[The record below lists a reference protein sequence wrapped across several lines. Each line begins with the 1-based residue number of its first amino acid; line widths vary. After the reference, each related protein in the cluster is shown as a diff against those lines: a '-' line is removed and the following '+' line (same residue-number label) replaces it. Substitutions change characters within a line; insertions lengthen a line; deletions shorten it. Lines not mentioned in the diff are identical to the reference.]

1 MVTQTP
7 ASRCSKSHRLVRGKV
22 RPPESR
28 DSRPGRQEIEKPR
41 PAQIRIGAPSHV
53 MKRSQ
58 LKAWFSAVLRK
69 AKKKDRPPEDR
80 EIDGGLAC
88 GFRTELCGL
97 GFHRYGMRCLLR
109 RHHERVLDPAFG
121 ADEMV
126 HFPWIIVGRYYP
138 LSVSL
143 GTSHLS

>member
-7 ASRCSKSHRLVRGKV
+7 TSRCSKSHRLVRQ
-22 RPPESR
+22 PESR

-69 AKKKDRPPEDR
+69 AKKKKT
-80 EIDGGLAC
+80 A
-88 GFRTELCGL
+88 
-97 GFHRYGMRCLLR
+97 R
-109 RHHERVLDPAFG
+109 RRIGKSTAGRLVASEPNCADLDS
-121 ADEMV
+121 
-126 HFPWIIVGRYYP
+126 IVTG
-138 LSVSL
+138 
-143 GTSHLS
+143 